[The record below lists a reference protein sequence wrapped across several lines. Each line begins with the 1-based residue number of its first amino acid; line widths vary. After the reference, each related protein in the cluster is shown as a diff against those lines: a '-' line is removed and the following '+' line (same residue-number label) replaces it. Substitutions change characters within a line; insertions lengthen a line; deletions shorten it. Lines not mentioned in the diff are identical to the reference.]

1 MRPLEIILPALL
13 AAYFLWPILT
23 RAKRPAYAAAL
34 PLLAV
39 TLTPVHLLV
48 EKYRWQ
54 MIPIYVIVAITA
66 LVAGI
71 SLFRPAHISP
81 RGTITASTLG
91 LIVLTFA
98 TALPILLPVPHVPQ
112 PSGPYPVGTTTFV
125 LTDNARRELYSGIDE
140 PRKYMLQVWYPAQ
153 PGPND
158 QRAPWMQDAGIVAP
172 GIADYLKL
180 PHFFLD
186 HLTLVKTSSY
196 LNATPLAEDGPYPLL
211 LFSHGW
217 NGFRAQNTYQMQ
229 ELASYG
235 YIVAAMEHTYG
246 AVVTVFPD
254 GQVAYNNPKALP
266 KGAPEAEYDAAARK
280 LVNQWSNDLSY
291 ALDYLTRLNANDP
304 NGHFTGM
311 LDLERVGVFGHST
324 GGGATIQFCG
334 TDPRCKAGLTLD
346 AFMTPVSE
354 SVLNSGLQQPF
365 LFIFSEAFPTE
376 KNTRLF
382 EQLYSHLPPSDRV
395 VTILGTSHY
404 DLSDLPMLSPLAHQL
419 GLKGPLNGKRA
430 EQITID
436 YERAFFAAT
445 LKGQNTSLFDG
456 PSRFYPE
463 VRYDH

>member
-1 MRPLEIILPALL
+1 
-13 AAYFLWPILT
+13 
-23 RAKRPAYAAAL
+23 
-34 PLLAV
+34 
-39 TLTPVHLLV
+39 
-48 EKYRWQ
+48 
-54 MIPIYVIVAITA
+54 
-66 LVAGI
+66 
-71 SLFRPAHISP
+71 
-81 RGTITASTLG
+81 
-91 LIVLTFA
+91 
-98 TALPILLPVPHVPQ
+98 
-112 PSGPYPVGTTTFV
+112 
-125 LTDNARRELYSGIDE
+125 
-140 PRKYMLQVWYPAQ
+140 
-153 PGPND
+153 
-158 QRAPWMQDAGIVAP
+158 
-172 GIADYLKL
+172 
-180 PHFFLD
+180 
-186 HLTLVKTSSY
+186 
-196 LNATPLAEDGPYPLL
+196 
-211 LFSHGW
+211 
-217 NGFRAQNTYQMQ
+217 
-229 ELASYG
+229 
-235 YIVAAMEHTYG
+235 
-246 AVVTVFPD
+246 
-254 GQVAYNNPKALP
+254 
-266 KGAPEAEYDAAARK
+266 
-280 LVNQWSNDLSY
+280 
-291 ALDYLTRLNANDP
+291 
-304 NGHFTGM
+304 M

-346 AFMTPVSE
+346 AFTTPVSE